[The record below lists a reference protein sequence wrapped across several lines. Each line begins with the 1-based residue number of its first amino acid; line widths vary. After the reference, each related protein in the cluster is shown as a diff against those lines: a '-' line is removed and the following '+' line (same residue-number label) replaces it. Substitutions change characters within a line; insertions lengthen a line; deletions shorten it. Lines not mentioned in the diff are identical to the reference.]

1 VSNVLIGIIG
11 VILFIGLALAG
22 ALFLGPRFQEATLNS
37 KAAAMTQSVH
47 QIASAASLY
56 EMQEGRQLTAANAGA
71 VTNTL
76 VSAGYLKSPPVN
88 PVASWTFDGNT
99 DTGTYA
105 GKVTVVHAGMPLT
118 TSNARICSIIAKQGG
133 MTIADDATPPAQST
147 LPTNKFGCFRANG
160 YIDDVYLV
168 YERI

>member
-1 VSNVLIGIIG
+1 MSNVLIGIIG

-37 KAAAMTQSVH
+37 KASTMAQAIH
-47 QIASAASLY
+47 QLASAANLY
-56 EMQEGRQLTAANAGA
+56 EVQEGRSLTAANGGA
-71 VTNTL
+71 VTNAL
-76 VSAGYLKSPPVN
+76 VGSGYLKSAPVN
-88 PVASWTFDGNT
+88 PVAGWTFDGNT
-99 DTGTYA
+99 ETGTYT

-118 TSNARICSIIAKQGG
+118 TSNARICAIIAKQGG
-133 MTIADDATPPAQST
+133 MTVTDDATPPAQAT

-160 YIDDVYLV
+160 YVDDVYLA